1 MKKENRANP
10 ATNSRLTQLEDIYR
24 ANRQKKEQSAQLF
37 SRTQKPRQSNHKKET
52 LGYWADQLQV
62 PADKVINLFSRA
74 GINGVSIDSY
84 ISLAHKAAL
93 LDYLRLENT
102 NTKILYIEKNSI
114 EKQIIVVQS
123 ITEELLLQLAE
134 KPDLMH
140 KLDPRRFEELVARL
154 LEDQGCEVTLTK
166 RTRDGGYDI
175 FGRLKGAIASPVFLA
190 ECKRYAPGN
199 KVGVDVVRGLY
210 AVTEIQRANIGLVI
224 TSSSFTKDAIK
235 EKLQI
240 GSRIELKEF
249 NDLCSWLSPYAN
261 TSHQ

>member
-1 MKKENRANP
+1 
-10 ATNSRLTQLEDIYR
+10 
-24 ANRQKKEQSAQLF
+24 
-37 SRTQKPRQSNHKKET
+37 
-52 LGYWADQLQV
+52 
-62 PADKVINLFSRA
+62 
-74 GINGVSIDSY
+74 
-84 ISLAHKAAL
+84 
-93 LDYLRLENT
+93 
-102 NTKILYIEKNSI
+102 
-114 EKQIIVVQS
+114 
-123 ITEELLLQLAE
+123 
-134 KPDLMH
+134 MH

-235 EKLQI
+235 EKIQI